1 MPAMRQKVVT
11 GLLLMVE
18 DRQREKKKYE
28 KDDGFGFLVGA
39 VWTPHEDLFEYFIQT
54 NIHTDIQTEGRQ
66 RTDKDREH
74 PSVRHPEL
82 SHHSHHSQH
91 AGMQQPIPLF
101 QIHRAHLF
109 GGAFCARRQAAFP
122 SLFRCRNLLERTW

>member
-91 AGMQQPIPLF
+91 ADATTHPSFSNSPRPPFWRSVLRQTPGRLSLPVPL
-101 QIHRAHLF
+101 
-109 GGAFCARRQAAFP
+109 
-122 SLFRCRNLLERTW
+122 